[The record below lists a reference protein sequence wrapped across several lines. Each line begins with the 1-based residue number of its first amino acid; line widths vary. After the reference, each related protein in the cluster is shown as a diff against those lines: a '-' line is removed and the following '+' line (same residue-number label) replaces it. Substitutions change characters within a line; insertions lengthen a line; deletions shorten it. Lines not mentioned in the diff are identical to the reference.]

1 MGEKLGA
8 AVYKTHLQVLHFKPR
23 NSSCE
28 KGTHT
33 PNTGAQTEGY
43 TGCLSPLSHAHTAG
57 AAPLDAFLH
66 GIEPEASEQGR
77 RKSPNICV
85 SFDKRTLTL
94 R

>member
-1 MGEKLGA
+1 MGVKLGA

-28 KGTHT
+28 KGTHK

-66 GIEPEASEQGR
+66 GIEPEHPSKVVENLLTSASPSIKEH
-77 RKSPNICV
+77 
-85 SFDKRTLTL
+85 
-94 R
+94 